1 MQMELSM
8 PFCRLLKLF
17 QIKMSHMRSTY
28 KIIRNHII
36 TGFIFLM
43 PVLITIAVISKF
55 WATMLKAGNKVSKL
69 IHVHTLLGPNG
80 DAIIALILFLILCV
94 ISGFLVK
101 MTVFKK
107 MSDWL
112 DDKLSGF
119 IPGYSNIKK
128 DTEVKIGH
136 GPQEEVFETCLVR
149 MNDQWMPAYLV
160 NISDNGD
167 ATVFVPIA
175 PTYTTGQVMVTPAG
189 CYRKL
194 QIDSKKLNEYLK
206 KRGKGLTLA

>member
-1 MQMELSM
+1 
-8 PFCRLLKLF
+8 
-17 QIKMSHMRSTY
+17 MRSTY

-55 WATMLKAGNKVSKL
+55 WATLLKAGNKVSRL

-80 DAIIALILFLILCV
+80 DAIIALILFIILC
-94 ISGFLVK
+94 IAAGFLVK
-101 MTVFKK
+101 MTIFKR

-128 DTEVKIGH
+128 DTEKRIGH
-136 GPQEEVFETCLVR
+136 APQEEVFDTCLIR
-149 MNDQWMPAYLV
+149 MHDQWMPAYLI
-160 NISDNGD
+160 NLSENGD
-167 ATVFVPIA
+167 ATVFVPTA
-175 PTYTTGQVMVTPAG
+175 PAYTTGQVMVTPPG
-189 CYRKL
+189 YYKKL
-194 QIDSKKLNEYLK
+194 GFDSTKLNEYLK
-206 KRGKGLTLA
+206 KRGKGLTMEK